1 MNPLFIHT
9 KSCRGSPVWWDSMSL
24 MVTRFAIKELFNENF
39 GTLNTCDFLEGIDYD
54 PPICVRLTDT
64 VEGSLMGFKF

>member
-1 MNPLFIHT
+1 
-9 KSCRGSPVWWDSMSL
+9 